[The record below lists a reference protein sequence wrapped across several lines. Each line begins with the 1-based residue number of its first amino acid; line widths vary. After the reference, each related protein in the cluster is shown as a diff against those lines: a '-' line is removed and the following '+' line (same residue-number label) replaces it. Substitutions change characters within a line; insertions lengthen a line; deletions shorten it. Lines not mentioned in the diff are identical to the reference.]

1 MSKKK
6 KENKELIEMKE
17 KGNKFI
23 TEFKAFVLRGNVMD
37 MAVGVI
43 IGGAFS
49 GIVTALTTDIINPLI
64 NGIGGA
70 ELGGSIK
77 IYGGQEI
84 LYGHFISSIIN
95 FILMAFVL
103 FVLLKFVNRIFA
115 INKKKEE
122 PKTEEPKKEE
132 PPKKSDEVLL
142 LEEIRDLLKKN
153 AK

>member
-1 MSKKK
+1 MAKNKKNK
-6 KENKELIEMKE
+6 KELIHAELKEISE
-17 KGNKFI
+17 KGNKFMG
-23 TEFKAFVLRGNVMD
+23 EFKSFILRGNVMD

-43 IGGAFS
+43 IGSAFS

-70 ELGGSIK
+70 ELGGTFK

-84 LYGHFISSIIN
+84 LYGHFLSSIIN

-103 FVLLKFVNRIFA
+103 FILLKFVNKIFA

-122 PKTEEPKKEE
+122 PKKEE
-132 PPKKSDEVLL
+132 LPKKSDEVLL
-142 LEEIRDLLKKN
+142 LEEIRDLLKKQL
-153 AK
+153 

>member
-1 MSKKK
+1 MKKRNK
-6 KENKELIEMKE
+6 IVEKEIKEMQE
-17 KGNKFI
+17 KGNKFF
-23 TEFKAFVLRGNVMD
+23 TEFKSFILRGNVMD

-70 ELGGSIK
+70 ELGGTLK

-95 FILMAFVL
+95 FLLMAFVL
-103 FVLLKFVNRIFA
+103 FVLLKFVNKVFTIS
-115 INKKKEE
+115 KKK
-122 PKTEEPKKEE
+122 EEPKKEE

-142 LEEIRDLLKKN
+142 LEEIIRYSEK
-153 AK
+153 

>member
-1 MSKKK
+1 MKKRNK
-6 KENKELIEMKE
+6 IVEKEIKEMQE
-17 KGNKFI
+17 KGNKFF
-23 TEFKAFVLRGNVMD
+23 TEFKSFILRGNVMD

-70 ELGGSIK
+70 ELGGTLK

-95 FILMAFVL
+95 FLLMAFVL
-103 FVLLKFVNRIFA
+103 FVLLKFVNKVFTIS
-115 INKKKEE
+115 KKK
-122 PKTEEPKKEE
+122 EEPKKEE

-153 AK
+153 A

>member
-1 MSKKK
+1 MAKKK
-6 KENKELIEMKE
+6 NKKDMIQEELKGMSE
-17 KGNKFI
+17 KGNKFL
-23 TEFKAFVLRGNVMD
+23 TEFKSFILRGNVMD

-43 IGGAFS
+43 IGSAFS

-64 NGIGGA
+64 NGVGGA

-84 LYGHFISSIIN
+84 LYGHFLSSIIN
-95 FILMAFVL
+95 FILMAFVF
-103 FVLLKFVNRIFA
+103 FVLLKFVNKIFTV
-115 INKKKEE
+115 NKKK
-122 PKTEEPKKEE
+122 EEPKKEE

>member
-1 MSKKK
+1 MKKRKKK
-6 KENKELIEMKE
+6 VEKELKEMQE
-17 KGNKFI
+17 KGNKFF

-70 ELGGSIK
+70 ELGGTLK

-103 FVLLKFVNRIFA
+103 FVLLKFVNKLVNL
-115 INKKKEE
+115 NKKKEE
-122 PKTEEPKKEE
+122 PKKEE
-132 PPKKSDEVLL
+132 LPKKSDEVLL

>member
-1 MSKKK
+1 MAKKKDKKEMIQDELKEMSK
-6 KENKELIEMKE
+6 
-17 KGNKFI
+17 KGNKFMG
-23 TEFKAFVLRGNVMD
+23 EFKSFVLRGNVMD

-70 ELGGSIK
+70 ELGGSLK

-84 LYGHFISSIIN
+84 LYGHFVSSIIN
-95 FILMAFVL
+95 FLLMAFVL
-103 FVLLKFVNRIFA
+103 FLLLKFVNRIFA
-115 INKKKEE
+115 IDKKK
-122 PKTEEPKKEE
+122 EEPKKEE

-142 LEEIRDLLKKN
+142 LEEIRDLLKNQK
-153 AK
+153 

>member
-1 MSKKK
+1 MKKRRK
-6 KENKELIEMKE
+6 KVEKELKEMQE
-17 KGNKFI
+17 KGNKFF
-23 TEFKAFVLRGNVMD
+23 TEFKAFILRGNVMD

-70 ELGGSIK
+70 ELGGTLK

-103 FVLLKFVNRIFA
+103 FVLLKFVNKLVNL
-115 INKKKEE
+115 NKKK
-122 PKTEEPKKEE
+122 EEPKKEE

>member
-1 MSKKK
+1 MKKK
-6 KENKELIEMKE
+6 KKVEKEINQMKE

-23 TEFKAFVLRGNVMD
+23 NEFKAFVLRGNVMD

-70 ELGGSIK
+70 ELGGTLK

-95 FILMAFVL
+95 FLLMAFVL
-103 FVLLKFVNRIFA
+103 FVLLKFVNRVFA
-115 INKKKEE
+115 INKKK
-122 PKTEEPKKEE
+122 EEPKKEE

>member
-1 MSKKK
+1 MKKRNK
-6 KENKELIEMKE
+6 IVEKEIKEMQE
-17 KGNKFI
+17 KGNKFF
-23 TEFKAFVLRGNVMD
+23 TEFKSFILRGNVMD

-70 ELGGSIK
+70 ELGGTLK

-84 LYGHFISSIIN
+84 LYGHFISSIVN
-95 FILMAFVL
+95 FLLMAFVL
-103 FVLLKFVNRIFA
+103 FVLLKFVNKVFTIS
-115 INKKKEE
+115 KKK
-122 PKTEEPKKEE
+122 EEPKKEE

-153 AK
+153 A

>member
-1 MSKKK
+1 MGKNKKN
-6 KENKELIEMKE
+6 NKEIIQEELKEMSE
-17 KGNKFI
+17 KGNKFVS
-23 TEFKAFVLRGNVMD
+23 EFKSFILRGNVMD

-49 GIVTALTTDIINPLI
+49 GIVTALTTDIINPLF

-70 ELGGSIK
+70 ELGGTLK

-95 FILMAFVL
+95 FLLMAFVL
-103 FVLLKFVNRIFA
+103 FILLKFVNKIFA

-122 PKTEEPKKEE
+122 PKKVE

-142 LEEIRDLLKKN
+142 LEEIRDLLKNQK
-153 AK
+153 

>member
-1 MSKKK
+1 MRKKK
-6 KENKELIEMKE
+6 KKVEKEIKQMQE
-17 KGNKFI
+17 KGNKFF
-23 TEFKAFVLRGNVMD
+23 TEFKAFILRGNVMD

-103 FVLLKFVNRIFA
+103 FLLLKFVNKLFSLTV
-115 INKKKEE
+115 KKEE
-122 PKTEEPKKEE
+122 KKEESKKEE

-153 AK
+153 TK

>member
-1 MSKKK
+1 MKKK
-6 KENKELIEMKE
+6 KKKVEKELKEMQE
-17 KGNKFI
+17 KGNKFFS
-23 TEFKAFVLRGNVMD
+23 EFKAFILRGNVMD

-43 IGGAFS
+43 IGSAFS

-70 ELGGSIK
+70 ELGGTLK

-95 FILMAFVL
+95 FFLMAFVL
-103 FVLLKFVNRIFA
+103 FVLLKFVNKVFA

-122 PKTEEPKKEE
+122 PKKEE
-132 PPKKSDEVLL
+132 PPKKPEEVLL

>member
-1 MSKKK
+1 MKKK
-6 KENKELIEMKE
+6 KKKVEKELKQMQE
-17 KGNKFI
+17 KGNKFFS
-23 TEFKAFVLRGNVMD
+23 EFKAFILRGNVMD

-43 IGGAFS
+43 IGSAFS

-70 ELGGSIK
+70 ELGGSLK

-103 FVLLKFVNRIFA
+103 FLLLKFVNKVFA
-115 INKKKEE
+115 VDKKK
-122 PKTEEPKKEE
+122 EEPKKEE

-142 LEEIRDLLKKN
+142 LEEIRDLLKKQKN
-153 AK
+153 

>member
-1 MSKKK
+1 MKKRRK
-6 KENKELIEMKE
+6 KVEKELKEMQE
-17 KGNKFI
+17 KGNKFF
-23 TEFKAFVLRGNVMD
+23 TEFKAFILRGNVMD

-43 IGGAFS
+43 IGSAFS

-70 ELGGSIK
+70 ELGGSLK

-103 FVLLKFVNRIFA
+103 FVLLKFVNKVFT
-115 INKKKEE
+115 INKKK
-122 PKTEEPKKEE
+122 EEPKKEE

>member
-1 MSKKK
+1 MAKKK
-6 KENKELIEMKE
+6 NKKDMIQEELKGMSE
-17 KGNKFI
+17 KGNKFL
-23 TEFKAFVLRGNVMD
+23 TEFKSFILRGNVMD

-43 IGGAFS
+43 IGSAFS

-77 IYGGQEI
+77 IYGGQEN

-95 FILMAFVL
+95 FILMAYVL
-103 FVLLKFVNRIFA
+103 FVLLKFVNKIFTV
-115 INKKKEE
+115 NKKK
-122 PKTEEPKKEE
+122 EEPKKEE

-142 LEEIRDLLKKN
+142 LEEIRDFLKKN

>member
-1 MSKKK
+1 MKKK
-6 KENKELIEMKE
+6 KVNNELKEMKE

-23 TEFKAFVLRGNVMD
+23 NEFKSFILRGNVMD

-43 IGGAFS
+43 IGSAFS

-70 ELGGSIK
+70 ELGGTLK

-95 FILMAFVL
+95 FFLMAFVL
-103 FVLLKFVNRIFA
+103 FVLLKFVNKVFA

-122 PKTEEPKKEE
+122 PKKEE
-132 PPKKSDEVLL
+132 PPKKPEEVLL

>member
-1 MSKKK
+1 MKKRNK
-6 KENKELIEMKE
+6 IVEKEIKEMQE
-17 KGNKFI
+17 KGNKFF
-23 TEFKAFVLRGNVMD
+23 TEFKSFILRGNVMD

-70 ELGGSIK
+70 ELGGTLK

-95 FILMAFVL
+95 FLLMAFVL
-103 FVLLKFVNRIFA
+103 FVLLKFVN
-115 INKKKEE
+115 K
-122 PKTEEPKKEE
+122 
-132 PPKKSDEVLL
+132 VLL
-142 LEEIRDLLKKN
+142 LVRKKKSLKKKN
-153 AK
+153 LLRRVMRFYF

>member
-1 MSKKK
+1 MKKRNK
-6 KENKELIEMKE
+6 KVEKEIKEMQE
-17 KGNKFI
+17 KGNKFF
-23 TEFKAFVLRGNVMD
+23 TEFKSFILRGNVMD

-70 ELGGSIK
+70 ELGGTLK
-77 IYGGQEI
+77 IYGGQKI

-95 FILMAFVL
+95 FLLMAFVL
-103 FVLLKFVNRIFA
+103 FVLLKFVNKVFT

-122 PKTEEPKKEE
+122 PKKEE
-132 PPKKSDEVLL
+132 PSKKSDEVLL

>member
-1 MSKKK
+1 MAKKK
-6 KENKELIEMKE
+6 NKKDMIQEELKGMSE
-17 KGNKFI
+17 KGNKFL
-23 TEFKAFVLRGNVMD
+23 TEFKSFILLGKVME

-43 IGGAFS
+43 IGSAFS

-103 FVLLKFVNRIFA
+103 FVLLKFVNKIFTV
-115 INKKKEE
+115 NKKK
-122 PKTEEPKKEE
+122 EEPKKEE

>member
-1 MSKKK
+1 MKKRNK
-6 KENKELIEMKE
+6 IVEKEIKEMQE
-17 KGNKFI
+17 KGNKFF
-23 TEFKAFVLRGNVMD
+23 TEFKSFILRGNVMD

-70 ELGGSIK
+70 ELGGTLK

-95 FILMAFVL
+95 FLLMAFVL
-103 FVLLKFVNRIFA
+103 FVLLKFVNKVFTIS
-115 INKKKEE
+115 KKKEE
-122 PKTEEPKKEE
+122 PKKEA

-153 AK
+153 A

>member
-1 MSKKK
+1 MKKFFAEFK
-6 KENKELIEMKE
+6 
-17 KGNKFI
+17 KFI
-23 TEFKAFVLRGNVMD
+23 SRGNVMD

-70 ELGGSIK
+70 ELGGTLK

-95 FILMAFVL
+95 FLLMAFVL
-103 FVLLKFVNRIFA
+103 FVLLKFVNKVFTIS
-115 INKKKEE
+115 KKK
-122 PKTEEPKKEE
+122 EEPKKEE

-153 AK
+153 A

>member
-1 MSKKK
+1 MKKRKKK
-6 KENKELIEMKE
+6 VEKELKEMQE
-17 KGNKFI
+17 KGNKFF

-70 ELGGSIK
+70 ELGGTLK

-103 FVLLKFVNRIFA
+103 FVLLKFVNKLVNL
-115 INKKKEE
+115 NKKK
-122 PKTEEPKKEE
+122 EEPKKEE